1 MTRNVASAGARSIGQ
16 APSGALLII
25 AWGATLLLSR
35 LPEIVLREVVGWD
48 VPWINIVWIVLA
60 AGLIVA
66 ASMVPMMRP
75 LRAYFIVMLT
85 VLVLTTVVD
94 PLDSWR
100 SVRRYRTGW
109 HRSPVAA
116 PVR

>member
-1 MTRNVASAGARSIGQ
+1 MVASAAARSTDR
-16 APSGALLII
+16 APSAALLV

-35 LPEIVLREVVGWD
+35 LPEIILREVVGWD
-48 VPWINIVWIVLA
+48 VPWINIVWIVAA
-60 AGLIVA
+60 AGFIVA
-66 ASMVPMMRP
+66 ATVVPLLRP
-75 LRAYFIVMLT
+75 LRDYFIVMFT

-94 PLDSWR
+94 PFDSCR
-100 SVRRYRTGW
+100 PVRRYRTGW